1 MRVHSASASST
12 DRAEEVAEK
21 KKIAKGKRKNEPK
34 VSNDHA
40 QVVNILLE
48 CVVSTTARDC
58 IVSMSVSHRF
68 RRLTCKEVECCYQ
81 IVGHIKLRKETR
93 CIVSKQRDEKT
104 EEAAAALSF
113 FISETLTYRVET
125 C

>member
-21 KKIAKGKRKNEPK
+21 NKIAKGKRKNEAK

-81 IVGHIKLRKETR
+81 IVGPN
-93 CIVSKQRDEKT
+93 
-104 EEAAAALSF
+104 
-113 FISETLTYRVET
+113 
-125 C
+125 